1 MNKTK
6 LIEKA
11 KMLLEQYEELQ
22 ANQRNYDHQNWHAVD
37 VKRYSDQVDIEE
49 LAKKHPKKYRDVII
63 DKFDSND
70 EAFSQLYWE
79 WLRQEWDQLNYEISD
94 INAITEGAKDE
105 HKAFDFITKQRQ
117 GSNITGSD
125 TYIYALGRPSGW
137 ACFQD
142 DINIDDIEYFL
153 ENSNDAGWDLEEI
166 ENQLNDLA
174 QAIKEIDY
182 IKNYIIDFNNSINF
196 EEYLKDQIEQ
206 LIQEEEDK
214 KGDYRTLR
222 DNFEGINSQ
231 VIQLLAV
238 YSDDKKLN
246 SSITRNLKSI
256 LSLVN
261 KKIQK

>member
-94 INAITEGAKDE
+94 INAIT
-105 HKAFDFITKQRQ
+105 
-117 GSNITGSD
+117 
-125 TYIYALGRPSGW
+125 
-137 ACFQD
+137 D